1 MTITGLQLT
10 LSAADRL
17 PLDEPLVAIV
27 RLVNQGAEPVT
38 VSSRLNLAE
47 DLSVT
52 VTGPGRAPARA
63 AWPWPVDSG
72 LRQVRLAP
80 GEVLEAGVLP
90 LLADG
95 AVPLFP
101 VAGAYTLVAEF
112 IPTPG
117 KVVRSAPVTVVR
129 EEPLDSAARARLRAL
144 EDPQAARSI
153 ASGSLVGAAADA
165 LTGPIAETPTG
176 RLLAALATVT
186 RPRCCHPA
194 SIQETSGSQRSAQ
207 PWRARTTTAA
217 RPPCWPSAPGD
228 RPEGDG
234 ASGAAGDQVRAAGRR
249 PDRRP
254 GVRRRAT

>member
-1 MTITGLQLT
+1 MTTTGLRLT

-27 RLVNQGAEPVT
+27 RLVNQGTGPVT

-80 GEVLEAGVLP
+80 GEVLEAGVLL

-95 AVPLFP
+95 AAPLFP

-112 IPTPG
+112 IPAPG
-117 KVVRSAPVTVVR
+117 DVVRGEPVTVVR
-129 EEPLDSAARARLRAL
+129 EEPLDSAARARMRAL
-144 EDPQAARSI
+144 EDPQAAQSI
-153 ASGSLVGAAADA
+153 ASASVVGGAADA

-176 RLLAALATVT
+176 RLLAALATGDT
-186 RPRCCHPA
+186 AAARDAAAALASEAGPA
-194 SIQETSGSQRSAQ
+194 VA
-207 PWRARTTTAA
+207 AATTAA
-217 RPPCWPSAPGD
+217 VLPPGLYPGD
-228 RPEGDG
+228 ERISAVGATLAGQDDDG
-234 ASGAAGDQVRAAGRR
+234 RAAALLAER
-249 PDRRP
+249 PWRP
-254 GVRRRAT
+254 A

>member
-1 MTITGLQLT
+1 MTTTGLQLT

-27 RLVNQGAEPVT
+27 RLVNQGTEPVT

-52 VTGPGRAPARA
+52 VTGPGRASARA

-80 GEVLEAGVLP
+80 GEVLEAGVLL

-95 AVPLFP
+95 AAPLFP

-112 IPTPG
+112 IPAPG
-117 KVVRSAPVTVVR
+117 DVVRGEPVTVVR
-129 EEPLDSAARARLRAL
+129 EEPLDSAARARMRAL
-144 EDPQAARSI
+144 EDPQAAQSI
-153 ASGSLVGAAADA
+153 ASASVVGGAADA

-176 RLLAALATVT
+176 RLLAALATAAA
-186 RPRCCHPA
+186 RDAAAARASEAGPA
-194 SIQETSGSQRSAQ
+194 VA
-207 PWRARTTTAA
+207 AATTAA
-217 RPPCWPSAPGD
+217 VLPPGLYPGD
-228 RPEGDG
+228 ERISAVGATLAGQDDDG
-234 ASGAAGDQVRAAGRR
+234 RAAALLAER
-249 PDRRP
+249 PWRP
-254 GVRRRAT
+254 A